1 MWLWVSMIL
10 LAFSVSMDSLSVG
23 ITYGMGGVRFSCF
36 SLALIACMSG
46 MMVFV
51 SMNIGRLLA
60 LVLPLQ
66 VERGLASVI
75 LMALGGW
82 AIYNVY
88 KPKGDGSD
96 SSMECDGT
104 GEANRFSGAVQVLKR
119 PELGDLDRSG
129 TISQKEALLIGIA
142 LSMDSFGAGVRMHM
156 TKTPFTFC
164 RRRPWSKCFPLWPPW
179 DSGRKRHPEALRRM
193 ARNLRSSRRANF
205 KGSSKKS
212 SFLPLSRE
220 KGCVCIWRSTS
231 ATALAGNAK

>member
-23 ITYGMGGVRFSCF
+23 MTYGMGGVRFSFF
-36 SLALIACMSG
+36 SLALIASMSG
-46 MMVFV
+46 AVVFA

-60 LVLPLQ
+60 LFLPLQ

-142 LSMDSFGAGVRMHM
+142 LSMDSFGAGISSSLLH
-156 TKTPFTFC
+156 
-164 RRRPWSKCFPLWPPW
+164 FP
-179 DSGRKRHPEALRRM
+179 
-193 ARNLRSSRRANF
+193 
-205 KGSSKKS
+205 
-212 SFLPLSRE
+212 PLSFSLLVGVFTLMFIRVGLSLGYMVS
-220 KGCVCIWRSTS
+220 KTGIMKK
-231 ATALAGNAK
+231 ATMLPGVVLIVLGLIKLFR

>member
-23 ITYGMGGVRFSCF
+23 MTYGMSGVRFSCF

-88 KPKGDGSD
+88 KPKGDGSEF
-96 SSMECDGT
+96 SMEPDEAG
-104 GEANRFSGAVQVLKR
+104 GANRFSGAVQVLKR

-142 LSMDSFGAGVRMHM
+142 LSMDSFGAGVSSSLLH
-156 TKTPFTFC
+156 
-164 RRRPWSKCFPLWPPW
+164 FP
-179 DSGRKRHPEALRRM
+179 
-193 ARNLRSSRRANF
+193 
-205 KGSSKKS
+205 
-212 SFLPLSRE
+212 PLSFALLVGMFNLVFIRLGLSLGYMVS
-220 KGCVCIWRSTS
+220 KTRIMKR
-231 ATALAGNAK
+231 ATMLPGVVLIVLGLIKLFR

>member
-10 LAFSVSMDSLSVG
+10 LAFSVSVDSLSVG

-36 SLALIACMSG
+36 SLALIAFMSG
-46 MMVFV
+46 AVVFA

-60 LVLPLQ
+60 LFLPLQ

-75 LMALGGW
+75 LIALGGW

-96 SSMECDGT
+96 SSMESDGT

-129 TISQKEALLIGIA
+129 TISQKEAVLIGLA
-142 LSMDSFGAGVRMHM
+142 LSMDAFGAGISSSLLH
-156 TKTPFTFC
+156 
-164 RRRPWSKCFPLWPPW
+164 FP
-179 DSGRKRHPEALRRM
+179 
-193 ARNLRSSRRANF
+193 
-205 KGSSKKS
+205 
-212 SFLPLSRE
+212 PLSFALLVGVFNLVFIRVGLSLGYMVS
-220 KGCVCIWRSTS
+220 KTGIMKK
-231 ATALAGNAK
+231 ATMLPGVVLIVLGFIKLFR